1 MHIKISVLSVGWA
14 DWMATHIV
22 TWRQLIFSLQLQYYS
37 SLDLQICTPVIFLF
51 REGSQLVAP
60 PSHELFFRF
69 HYIFFRFCQIFL
81 RFYYFFYCD

>member
-51 REGSQLVAP
+51 REGPNWLPLPGMS
-60 PSHELFFRF
+60 
-69 HYIFFRFCQIFL
+69 CFL
-81 RFYYFFYCD
+81 DFITYFLDFVRYF